1 MSHLKCNTRLTRMK
15 KHLYPLTQRGLLN
28 QIVLLCTLCN
38 NCYISK
44 MCTLNNYKNQGMN
57 IAARL
62 IKKFQI
68 TIEKFE
74 KSDEI

>member
-38 NCYISK
+38 NYYISK